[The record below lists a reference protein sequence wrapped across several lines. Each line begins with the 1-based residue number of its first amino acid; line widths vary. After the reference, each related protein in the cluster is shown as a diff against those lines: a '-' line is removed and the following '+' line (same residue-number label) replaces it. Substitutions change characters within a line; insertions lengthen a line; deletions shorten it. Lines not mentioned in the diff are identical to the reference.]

1 MSEEV
6 SSIFSQQLETEQ
18 VELGID
24 TEADAFDSGP
34 PPPDGE
40 YVAAVSVADGEKG
53 WQEYT
58 DKSGNK
64 YYACSLENRLVVPG
78 DPKLDDRL
86 VFDNFVSTMV
96 MRNTGT
102 CAVAGVSKALGAQ
115 VESRA
120 TALDLARQLTEVT
133 TADPK
138 CRIVIRWE
146 AQGKTGVVKENGKDE
161 YKTVL
166 TGMVN
171 FPRKPDDQGGEVFAH
186 LIHWSPISGQHGADP
201 FDGSIEVRARASV
214 VRYKPLEES

>member
-1 MSEEV
+1 MAEEV
-6 SSIFSQQLETEQ
+6 SSIFNQQLETEQ

-34 PPPDGE
+34 PPPDGT
-40 YVAAVSVADGEKG
+40 YVAAVSVSDGEKG
-53 WQEYT
+53 WQEYK
-58 DKSGNK
+58 DKNDNK

-78 DPKLDDRL
+78 DPKLDDSV

-96 MRNTGT
+96 MRSTGT

-120 TALDLARQLTEVT
+120 TALDLARQLTEIT
-133 TADPK
+133 KADPK
-138 CRIVIRWE
+138 CRIETRWE
-146 AQGKTGVVKENGKDE
+146 AQGKTGVVKDNGKDE

-166 TGMVN
+166 TGMQN
-171 FPRKPDDQGGEVFAH
+171 FPRTVNGQGNEVFAH
-186 LIHWSPISGQHGADP
+186 LIHWNPTTGRHGAEP

-214 VRYKPLEES
+214 VRYKPLEEG